1 MLYKGD
7 TLYLDWLEDGIAE
20 LVFDAPGSV
29 NKLDTAT
36 VASLGQALEVLEKQ
50 HDLKGLLLR
59 SNKAAFIVGADI
71 TEFLSLFL
79 VPEEQLSQ
87 WLHFA
92 NSVFNRLEDL
102 PVPTLAAVNGYALGG
117 GCECV
122 LATDYRL
129 ATPDLRIGLPE
140 TKLGIMPGFGG
151 SVRLPRMLGA
161 DSALEI
167 IAAGKDV
174 GAEHALKIGLVDG
187 VVKQEKLIEGAIA
200 VLRQAITGDLD
211 WRAKRQPKLEPLKL
225 SKIEA
230 AMSFTI
236 AKGMVAQTAG
246 KHYPAP
252 MTAVKTIEAAARFGR
267 EEALNLENK
276 SFVPLAHTNE
286 ARALVG
292 IFLNDQYVKGKAKKL
307 TKDIETP
314 KQAAVLGAGIMG
326 GGIAYQSAWKG
337 VPVIMKDINDKSL
350 NLGMTEAAKLLN
362 KQLERGKIDGL
373 KLAGVISTIHPTLD
387 YAGFDRVDVVVEAV
401 VENPKVK
408 KAVLAETEQKVRPE
422 TVLASN
428 TSTIPIGELASALE
442 RPENFCG
449 MHFFNP
455 VHRMPLV
462 EIIRGEKSSD
472 ETIAKVVAWASKM
485 GKTPIVVNNCPG
497 FFVNRVLFPYFAGFS
512 QLLRDG
518 ADFRKV
524 DKVMEKQFGW
534 PMGPAYLLDVVG
546 IDTAHH
552 AQAVMAAGFP
562 QRMQKEYRDAIDALF
577 DASRF
582 GQKNGLGFWRYK
594 EDSKG
599 KPKKEEDAAVDDL
612 LASVSQTKR
621 DFSDDEIIARMMI
634 PMINE
639 VVRCLEEGIIASPA
653 EADMA
658 LVYGL
663 GFPPFHGGAFRNVR
677 AEDLS
682 AHLMRS
688 LLARNPSLTA
698 ATLDDIY
705 WGCVQQTL
713 EQGFNIA
720 RNAALLAEIPH
731 SVPAVTVNRLCGSS
745 MQALHD
751 AARMIMTGDA
761 QVCLVG
767 GVEHMG
773 HVPMSHGVDFHPG
786 LSRNVAKAAGM
797 MGLTAEM
804 LSRLHGISREMQDQF
819 AARSHARAWAA
830 TQSGAFKTEII
841 PTGGHDADGV
851 LKQFN
856 YDEVIRPETTVEAL
870 STLRP
875 AFDPVS
881 GTVTAGTSSALS
893 DGAAAM
899 LVMSESR
906 ARELGLKPR
915 ARIRSMAV
923 VGCDPSIMGYG
934 PVPASKLALKK
945 AGLSASDID
954 VFEMNEAFAAQILP
968 CIKDLG
974 LMEQIDEKI
983 NLNGGAI
990 ALGHPLGC
998 SGARI
1003 STTLIN
1009 LMERKDAQF
1018 GLATMCIG
1026 LGQGIATVFER
1037 V

>member
-36 VASLGQALEVLEKQ
+36 VASLGEAIGVLEQ
-50 HDLKGLLLR
+50 QSDLKGLLLR

-79 VPEEQLSQ
+79 VPRSSFLVPEEQLSQ

-102 PVPTLAAVNGYALGG
+102 PVPTIAAVNGYALGG

-151 SVRLPRMLGA
+151 SVRMPRMLGA

-174 GAEHALKIGLVDG
+174 GADQALKIGLVDG
-187 VVKQEKLIEGAIA
+187 VVKAEKLVEGAKA
-200 VLRQAITGDLD
+200 VLRQAINGDLD
-211 WRAKRQPKLEPLKL
+211 WKAKRQPKLEPLKL

-230 AMSFTI
+230 TMSFTI

-252 MTAVKTIEAAARFGR
+252 ITAVKTIEAAARFGR

-307 TKDIETP
+307 TKDVETP

-337 VPVIMKDINDKSL
+337 VPVVMKDINDKSL
-350 NLGMTEAAKLLN
+350 TLGMTEAAKLLN

-408 KAVLAETEQKVRPE
+408 KAVLAETEQKVRPD

-428 TSTIPIGELASALE
+428 TSTIPISELANALE

-485 GKTPIVVNNCPG
+485 GKTPIVVNDCPG

-518 ADFRKV
+518 ADFRKI

-562 QRMQKEYRDAIDALF
+562 QRMQKDYRDAIDALF
-577 DASRF
+577 DANRF

-599 KPKKEEDAAVDDL
+599 KPKKEEDAAVEDL
-612 LASVSQTKR
+612 LA
-621 DFSDDEIIARMMI
+621 
-634 PMINE
+634 E
-639 VVRCLEEGIIASPA
+639 V
-653 EADMA
+653 
-658 LVYGL
+658 
-663 GFPPFHGGAFRNVR
+663 
-677 AEDLS
+677 
-682 AHLMRS
+682 
-688 LLARNPSLTA
+688 
-698 ATLDDIY
+698 
-705 WGCVQQTL
+705 
-713 EQGFNIA
+713 
-720 RNAALLAEIPH
+720 PH

-761 QVCLVG
+761 QACLVG

-804 LSRLHGISREMQDQF
+804 LARMHGISREMQDAF

-830 TQSGAFKTEII
+830 TQSGAFKNEII

-870 STLRP
+870 ATLRP
-875 AFDPVS
+875 AFDPVN

-906 ARELGLKPR
+906 AHELGLKPR
-915 ARIRSMAV
+915 ARVRSMAV
-923 VGCDPSIMGYG
+923 VGCNPSIMGYG

-945 AGLSASDID
+945 AGLSASDIG

-1003 STTLIN
+1003 STTLLN
-1009 LMERKDAQF
+1009 LMERKDVQF